1 MMPRRLPLALLATV
15 LALAALSVDAA
26 ARADWRSVP
35 LYGGD
40 VRSLAVLP
48 ADPDTVLAGTSSG
61 QVWMSRDGAASWTL
75 PGERRVALPGWV
87 VSHLVFDPH
96 QGGRVWAALWSLW
109 GGSGS
114 VVYSE
119 DMGAS
124 WTERADG
131 LPGVQVYRLAFDH
144 QRPGRIYAA
153 TRAGVYGTDDFGG
166 SWRLLTGEVPEI
178 GKVTSLLVDPYDS
191 SIVYAGT
198 WQRAYRSDDRGRTW
212 HGIFDGMVLDSEVF
226 AIRPGPGGPGDLWAS
241 TCGWVY
247 HGTDRGARWRRY
259 ERGLE
264 ERRTPAFE
272 VLPNGRLLAGTVSG
286 LYSSDDSG
294 QSWTRRSP
302 AELSVSAIA
311 VHPRAPG
318 RILLATEGAGVW
330 RSDDGATTFR
340 PMLEGMTSLRVS
352 DLERNGHDVL
362 MAIRHAGAASG
373 VHAADPIALDLRD
386 EPGLTPT
393 VLDLAV
399 RGEVLYAGTERG
411 LFARSAGTWHRID
424 QLGDERVEEVEV
436 GPGGVA
442 ARTADG
448 VWVSRGGEF
457 APVPSRTESP
467 QRIQWVGES
476 LWITDRWGIFSA
488 GGGPVPAPP
497 GATTLLRVGDHSLW
511 SGGEGVWVS
520 RSAAGAPPWKRLAAR
535 PARALATGDDRFP
548 VLFLGEGRDGML
560 YDRDLKGLEL
570 ELPIDS
576 RDVTAAVLAGNR
588 LFVGTPGNGLLYAD
602 MLVVE

>member
-1 MMPRRLPLALLATV
+1 MRCRLLFAVVGLATV
-15 LALAALSVDAA
+15 SVAVA
-26 ARADWRSVP
+26 GADWRSVP

-40 VRSLAVLP
+40 VRSLAISP
-48 ADPDTVLAGTSSG
+48 SDPQTVLAGTSSG
-61 QVWMSRDGAASWTL
+61 QVWISRDGASTWEL

-87 VSHLVFDPH
+87 VSQLVFDPH
-96 QGGRVWAALWSLW
+96 SEGRVWAALWSLW

-124 WTERADG
+124 WTARTEG
-131 LPGVQVYRLAFDH
+131 LPGVQVYRLAFDPK
-144 QRPGRIYAA
+144 RPGRIYAA
-153 TRAGVYGTDDFGG
+153 TRTGVWATDDFAG
-166 SWRLLTGEVPEI
+166 SWRLLTGDLPEM

-191 SIVYAGT
+191 SVVYAGT
-198 WQRAYRSDDRGRTW
+198 WQRAYRSDDRGETW
-212 HGIFDGMVLDSEVF
+212 KGIFDGMVLDSEVF
-226 AIRPGPGGPGDLWAS
+226 SIRPGPGGPGDLWAS

-247 HGTDRGARWRRY
+247 HGSDRGARWRRH
-259 ERGLE
+259 ERGLD

-272 VLPNGRLLAGTVSG
+272 VLPDGRLLAGTVSG
-286 LYSSDDSG
+286 LYTSDDAG
-294 QSWTRRSP
+294 ESWTRRTP
-302 AELSVSAIA
+302 QDLSIAAIA

-318 RILLATEGAGVW
+318 RVLVATDGAGVW
-330 RSDDGATTFR
+330 RSDDRAGTFQ
-340 PMLEGMTSLRVS
+340 PVMQGMTSLRVS

-362 MAIRHAGAASG
+362 MAIRHAGVASG

-386 EPGLTPT
+386 EPGLAPT

-399 RGEVLYAGTERG
+399 RGDTLYAATERG
-411 LFARSAGTWHRID
+411 LFARAGGSWLRID
-424 QLGDERVEEVEV
+424 ALGESRVEEVEV
-436 GPGGVA
+436 GQGGVA
-442 ARTADG
+442 ARTAEG
-448 VWVSRGGEF
+448 VWVSRGGPF
-457 APVPSRTESP
+457 GLVPPRTSSP
-467 QRIQWVGES
+467 QRIQWVGDS

-488 GGGPVPAPP
+488 DGGPVAAPP
-497 GATTLLRVGDHSLW
+497 GATTLLRVGGRSLW

-520 RSAAGAPPWKRLAAR
+520 PTPGGAPPWKRLAAR
-535 PARALATGDDRFP
+535 PARALATGDERFP
-548 VLFLGEGRDGML
+548 VLFLGEGKDGML

-602 MLVVE
+602 MLIVE